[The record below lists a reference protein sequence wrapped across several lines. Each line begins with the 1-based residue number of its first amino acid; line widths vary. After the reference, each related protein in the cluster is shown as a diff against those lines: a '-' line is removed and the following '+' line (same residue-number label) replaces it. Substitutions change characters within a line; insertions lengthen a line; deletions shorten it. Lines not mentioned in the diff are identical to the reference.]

1 MTTKI
6 NEYGFRQ
13 LDPIP
18 TDERLQ
24 QFYESE
30 YYHLIKAGGR
40 ANELRRLMEGGES
53 ARGEVE
59 WLRQTLYADCVDAI
73 LDHSDVAAPVLDI
86 GCGTG
91 NLVEYMSEVG
101 LEAEGIEPSQEAAK
115 IGKER
120 GLKVRQATLEVAA
133 SEVEAGGRYRAV
145 TMLNVLEHVPD
156 PIGFLKTSRSLLA
169 KGGLLILR
177 VPNDYTEIQKV
188 AEQLSTRKQ
197 WWVANPDHINYFS
210 AKSIRTVFNELG
222 FEVVDLFA
230 DFPMEIFILLG
241 MNYVDEPSLGP
252 ELHKMRCSF
261 ELNVPK
267 QFRRSMYRKLTELDI
282 GRNLFV
288 VGRLIK

>member
-1 MTTKI
+1 
-6 NEYGFRQ
+6 
-13 LDPIP
+13 
-18 TDERLQ
+18 
-24 QFYESE
+24 
-30 YYHLIKAGGR
+30 
-40 ANELRRLMEGGES
+40 
-53 ARGEVE
+53 
-59 WLRQTLYADCVDAI
+59 
-73 LDHSDVAAPVLDI
+73 
-86 GCGTG
+86 
-91 NLVEYMSEVG
+91 
-101 LEAEGIEPSQEAAK
+101 
-115 IGKER
+115 
-120 GLKVRQATLEVAA
+120 
-133 SEVEAGGRYRAV
+133 
-145 TMLNVLEHVPD
+145 VLEHVPD